1 MAEVFTSELA
11 FEDALVDVLEK
22 DYGWRNGTLSHPTEQ
37 DLLDNWAQI
46 LFENNKG
53 RDNLNGCPLTPGEM
67 QQIIEQIVELRT
79 PMRLNGFING
89 RTVTIT
95 RDNEADALHFGKE
108 VSLHVYDR
116 AEIAGGR
123 SRYQIARQP
132 HFSTKSKMLPQ
143 RRGDVM
149 LLINGMPLIHV
160 ELKRSGVSVGQA
172 RDQIRKYAHE
182 GVFTR
187 LFSLVQVFVAMNP
200 DETVYFAN
208 PGAEGDFEAYNFHW
222 ADFDNEPVNYWKDVA
237 RDLLSI
243 PMAHQLIGFY
253 SVADGKDNALKV
265 MRSYQYYAASRIS
278 GRVRQSKWDRASSR
292 GGHVWHTTG
301 SGKTMTSF
309 KSAQLIASS
318 KDADKVVFLVD
329 RIELGTQSLDE
340 YRNFADDSQ
349 SVQATENTDVLRAK
363 LKSADPADT
372 LIVTSIQKMSNI
384 HDEGGTTEADLER
397 MRAKRIVFIVDEC
410 HRSTFGDMMQTI
422 RRTFPTAMFFGF
434 TGTPIHDENQKKQNT
449 TVDVFGDELHR
460 YSIADGIR
468 DHNVLGFDPYKV
480 LTYRDKDVREAVA
493 LDLAK
498 AGSVAEALG
507 DPAKRK
513 AYLRVMGMPMAGH
526 RNADGSWERGVEDYL
541 PRAQY
546 SGTDGLGNEE
556 HVRKVVEDIAD
567 NWARRS
573 LAGRFHSMLATSSI
587 PEAITYYRLFR
598 DEHPEL
604 RVTALFDPNIDNT
617 GGAIYKEDG
626 LVEVLEGYAATFGES
641 QRYGIPQHAAFKR
654 DVAARLAHKRPH
666 TGIERHPEEQLDLL
680 IVVDQMLT
688 GFDSKWVNTLYLDK
702 VLEYEHLIQAFS
714 RTNRLFGSGNEKQFG
729 TICYYR
735 YPHTMERNVEEAVR
749 LYSGDRPMGL
759 FAQKLEENLRWA
771 NDLYR
776 QIEGLFAA
784 SGVEDFERLPD
795 SDAARA
801 KFAKLFKE
809 LADTIEAAKVQ
820 GFSWD
825 ELSYDFEHE
834 NGTTHVEL
842 AFDEGAFLVLALRYK
857 ELFVPG
863 GDGSAPEVPYDI
875 HAYLTEIDTGHI
887 DTEYMNANFDKWLK
901 RIAAG
906 GGDSAELD
914 AMLDELHGS
923 FATLDQEQQRYA
935 DLVIQAAQAFDLDV
949 RPGMTFMDYI
959 NEYQARGKAG
969 QVQAIVEA
977 LGLDRASLVGLM
989 AGHVTEA
996 NINAF
1001 GRLDALKRT
1010 VDPARAREFFSRREG
1025 KPLPPPIVSMR
1036 IDKLLR
1042 EFILSG
1048 GFDLD

>member
-1 MAEVFTSELA
+1 MRRHSAAHLTARAVCNLFPGTQTDIGPATDDGFYYDFDLEHRLA
-11 FEDALVDVLEK
+11 PEDFPAIEKEIARLIALDEPFV
-22 DYGWRNGTLSHPTEQ
+22 
-37 DLLDNWAQI
+37 
-46 LFENNKG
+46 
-53 RDNLNGCPLTPGEM
+53 
-67 QQIIEQIVELRT
+67 
-79 PMRLNGFING
+79 
-89 RTVTIT
+89 
-95 RDNEADALHFGKE
+95 
-108 VSLHVYDR
+108 R
-116 AEIAGGR
+116 AE
-123 SRYQIARQP
+123 
-132 HFSTKSKMLPQ
+132 M
-143 RRGDVM
+143 
-149 LLINGMPLIHV
+149 
-160 ELKRSGVSVGQA
+160 
-172 RDQIRKYAHE
+172 
-182 GVFTR
+182 
-187 LFSLVQVFVAMNP
+187 
-200 DETVYFAN
+200 
-208 PGAEGDFEAYNFHW
+208 
-222 ADFDNEPVNYWKDVA
+222 
-237 RDLLSI
+237 
-243 PMAHQLIGFY
+243 
-253 SVADGKDNALKV
+253 
-265 MRSYQYYAASRIS
+265 
-278 GRVRQSKWDRASSR
+278 SR
-292 GGHVWHTTG
+292 G
-301 SGKTMTSF
+301 
-309 KSAQLIASS
+309 
-318 KDADKVVFLVD
+318 
-329 RIELGTQSLDE
+329 
-340 YRNFADDSQ
+340 
-349 SVQATENTDVLRAK
+349 
-363 LKSADPADT
+363 
-372 LIVTSIQKMSNI
+372 
-384 HDEGGTTEADLER
+384 
-397 MRAKRIVFIVDEC
+397 
-410 HRSTFGDMMQTI
+410 
-422 RRTFPTAMFFGF
+422 
-434 TGTPIHDENQKKQNT
+434 
-449 TVDVFGDELHR
+449 
-460 YSIADGIR
+460 
-468 DHNVLGFDPYKV
+468 
-480 LTYRDKDVREAVA
+480 
-493 LDLAK
+493 
-498 AGSVAEALG
+498 
-507 DPAKRK
+507 
-513 AYLRVMGMPMAGH
+513 
-526 RNADGSWERGVEDYL
+526 
-541 PRAQY
+541 
-546 SGTDGLGNEE
+546 
-556 HVRKVVEDIAD
+556 
-567 NWARRS
+567 
-573 LAGRFHSMLATSSI
+573 
-587 PEAITYYRLFR
+587 
-598 DEHPEL
+598 
-604 RVTALFDPNIDNT
+604 
-617 GGAIYKEDG
+617 
-626 LVEVLEGYAATFGES
+626 
-641 QRYGIPQHAAFKR
+641 

-935 DLVIQAAQAFDLDV
+935 DLVIEAAQAFDLDV